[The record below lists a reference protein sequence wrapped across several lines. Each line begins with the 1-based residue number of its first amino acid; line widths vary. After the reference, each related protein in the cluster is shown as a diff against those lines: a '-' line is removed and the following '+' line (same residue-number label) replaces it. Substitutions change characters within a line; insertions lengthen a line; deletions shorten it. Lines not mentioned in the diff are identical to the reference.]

1 MVEKPNISG
10 AMAEYVIEMTVSSS
24 MTGNVV
30 AHPIEDKVDHLV
42 YIFLGVESRI
52 LPRTFARMRP
62 TICSKAPE
70 LKVSPSV
77 ALLAKST

>member
-1 MVEKPNISG
+1 MLLKPSING
-10 AMAEYVIEMTVSSS
+10 AIVEYVIEMTVSNS

-30 AHPIEDKVDHLV
+30 AHPSDDKVDHLA

-62 TICSKAPE
+62 TICNKAPE
-70 LKVSPSV
+70 LKVSPCNTAV
-77 ALLAKST
+77 LY